1 MSEPKNA
8 DGTPRKLDAWDTG
21 SHPEFLKSYEQRS
34 RSAETADRFRSVRD
48 KVLRVAGES
57 MAGRRLRVV
66 DIGCG
71 AGAQSQF
78 WTDLGHWYLGIDI
91 NEPLIVL
98 ARQRA
103 GESGSDAQFEVGSAT
118 SLPCANDSA
127 DICLMPELLEHVVDW
142 TSCVNE
148 AIRVLRPGG
157 FLYISTSNWLCPRQQ
172 EFNLP
177 LYSWYPGR
185 LKRYFERR
193 ALTDRPDL
201 ANFAKYPAVHWF
213 SYYQLRGYLSAR
225 GLTCKDRFDLADARR
240 KGRLAKAALA
250 ILQTVPPMRLLGHV
264 CTPYTVVVANKPTAE
279 GA

>member
-1 MSEPKNA
+1 MSESKDA
-8 DGTPRKLDAWDTG
+8 DRTPRKLDAWDTG

-34 RSAETADRFRSVRD
+34 LSAETADRFRSVRD
-48 KVLRVAGES
+48 KILRVAGES

-71 AGAQSQF
+71 AGAQSLL
-78 WTDLGHWYLGIDI
+78 WTQLGHQYLGIDI
-91 NEPLIVL
+91 NEPLIVV

-103 GESGSDAQFEVGSAT
+103 SESGSDAQFEVGSAT
-118 SLPCANDSA
+118 SLPCVNDSA

-142 TSCVNE
+142 ASCVDE

-177 LYSWYPGR
+177 LYSWYPGW
-185 LKRYFERR
+185 LKRHFERR

-213 SYYQLRGYLSAR
+213 SYYQLRGYLNAR
-225 GLTCKDRFDLADARR
+225 GLGCQDRFDLVDVRRRGSLAR
-240 KGRLAKAALA
+240 AVLA
-250 ILQTVPPMRLLGHV
+250 ILRTLPPMRLLGHV
-264 CTPYTVVVANKPTAE
+264 CTPYTVVVANKPGGEA
-279 GA
+279 A